1 MNIISPLYAPS
12 SALKAVLKLLT
23 VAACGMNDV
32 TKARVALKRLPL
44 LKRGK
49 AKKAC
54 KKLGVSL

>member
-1 MNIISPLYAPS
+1 ME
-12 SALKAVLKLLT
+12 
-23 VAACGMNDV
+23 AARPHGGGLRHDDV